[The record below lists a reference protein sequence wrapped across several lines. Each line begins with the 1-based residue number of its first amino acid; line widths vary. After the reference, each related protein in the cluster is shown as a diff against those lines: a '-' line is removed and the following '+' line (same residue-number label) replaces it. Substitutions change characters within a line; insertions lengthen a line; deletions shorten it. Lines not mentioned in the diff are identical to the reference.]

1 MIEINGERV
10 RIEGD
15 AKTIL
20 NDWMNVTKAMYYMI
34 ARDLG
39 LKETSE
45 VFIEALQVAAN
56 DAADELKE
64 KGELPDE

>member
-1 MIEINGERV
+1 MIEVNGERGRV
-10 RIEGD
+10 EGD
-15 AKTIL
+15 VKTIL
-20 NDWMNVTKAMYYMI
+20 NDWMNVTKAMYYMM

-39 LKETSE
+39 LKKTSE

>member
-1 MIEINGERV
+1 MIEVNSERV

-20 NDWMNVTKAMYYMI
+20 NDWMNVTKATYYMI